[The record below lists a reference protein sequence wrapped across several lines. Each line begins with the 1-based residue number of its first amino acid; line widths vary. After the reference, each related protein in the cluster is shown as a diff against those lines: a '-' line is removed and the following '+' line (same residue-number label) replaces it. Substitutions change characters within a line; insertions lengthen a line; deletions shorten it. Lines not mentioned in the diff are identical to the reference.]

1 MRGRGLST
9 SRTYTM
15 APRAK
20 FVLDA
25 ISIMSVGIDKSQLV
39 NMAVFT
45 LAAEVMRRREPDVAH
60 ITVRNAVDEIRAHLR
75 EIGYTAL
82 LESVIPDMRDQTS
95 LDAFL
100 DMDVSEPK
108 VVDDDGIPIEVV
120 DDGSDDM
127 TGFLQTIFPDYTGGE
142 TDNGHRIQH

>member
-1 MRGRGLST
+1 MRSKGLST

-20 FVLDA
+20 FILDA
-25 ISIMSVGIDKSQLV
+25 ISIMSVGIDKSELV

-45 LAAEVMRRREPDVAH
+45 MAAEVMRRREPDVAH
-60 ITVRNAVDEIRAHLR
+60 ITVRNAVDGIRTHLK

-108 VVDDDGIPIEVV
+108 VVDDDGIPVDVV
-120 DDGSDDM
+120 DDGSGDEV
-127 TGFLQTIFPDYTGGE
+127 TEFLQTIFPDYTGGE
-142 TDNGHRIQH
+142 TDNGH

>member
-1 MRGRGLST
+1 MRSKGLST

-15 APRAK
+15 SPRAK
-20 FVLDA
+20 FILDA
-25 ISIMSVGIDKSQLV
+25 ISIMSVGIDKSELV
-39 NMAVFT
+39 NMAVFN
-45 LAAEVMRRREPDVAH
+45 LAAEVMTRRDPDVAH
-60 ITVRNAVDEIRAHLR
+60 ITVRNAVDEIRTHLR

-108 VVDDDGIPIEVV
+108 VVDDGIPVDVV
-120 DDGSDDM
+120 DDGSEEELS
-127 TGFLQTIFPDYTGGE
+127 GFLQTIFPDFSGGE
-142 TDNGHRIQH
+142 TDNGD